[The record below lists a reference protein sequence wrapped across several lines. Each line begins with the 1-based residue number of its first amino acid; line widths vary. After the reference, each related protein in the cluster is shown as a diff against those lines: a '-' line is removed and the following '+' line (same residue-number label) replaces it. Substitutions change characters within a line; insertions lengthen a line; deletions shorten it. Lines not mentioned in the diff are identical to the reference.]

1 MKFLLSLT
9 DAQPSFL
16 TATPPRP
23 SVLLDCWRAIG
34 REMVEPVYVEVAVL
48 RIGEIAILA
57 MLPGRLALG
66 VRFKRGRSVG
76 GRGAGP
82 GFMNCPEEYILHTVS
97 DLSDERI
104 DRAL

>member
-48 RIGEIAILA
+48 RMGEIAILA

-66 VRFKRGRSVG
+66 VRFNRGRSVG

-82 GFMNCPEEYILHTVS
+82 GFMNWPDEYIL
-97 DLSDERI
+97 RI
-104 DRAL
+104 ISC